1 MMAMK
6 TSAPVTPRS
15 RSNFLPEGTISPERR
30 ENMIREAAYF
40 RYVSN
45 PVPGH
50 ELDDWLAA
58 EAELFGGR
66 PSGGN
71 RPSQPRPLSPGCKR
85 AAPTASGRTMR

>member
-1 MMAMK
+1 MAMK

-45 PVPGH
+45 PVRVMSLMTG
-50 ELDDWLAA
+50 LRLKLNFWGAA
-58 EAELFGGR
+58 ER
-66 PSGGN
+66 RN
-71 RPSQPRPLSPGCKR
+71 RPSQPRPLSSGCKR
-85 AAPTASGRTMR
+85 AAPRASGRTMR